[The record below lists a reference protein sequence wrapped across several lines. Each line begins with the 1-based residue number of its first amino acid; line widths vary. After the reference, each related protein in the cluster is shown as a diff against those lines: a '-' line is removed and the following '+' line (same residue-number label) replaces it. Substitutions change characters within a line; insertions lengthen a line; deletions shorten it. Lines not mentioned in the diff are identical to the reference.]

1 MILSTLNIY
10 CQNLLP
16 NGDFGI
22 FNTSILTPAKLGYNS
37 NYNQVAYNF
46 GNATVPRQYAI
57 TNNPNTVSPSKFR
70 NFSDH
75 TTNDGTGNMM
85 VVDGD
90 SNEIF
95 WKQYPDK
102 QLQAGITYMFTFWTK
117 NANTLSDG
125 LNPAAVIKINPV
137 NCTSCIPQN
146 ITVGNSASEW
156 SKVTYSITPSSAQY
170 IRIELS
176 TVNAIAG
183 GNEFAIDDISL
194 TESLNISSVNSSN
207 IFCPQNSDGTIA
219 VNASGGTGPYTYNL
233 TGAATLSNA
242 TGIFTSL
249 EAGTYNVSVTDNDL
263 STVNY
268 PTQITITAPIN
279 DLTISASTT
288 TVCSATSI
296 PLIASGGYG
305 NYVWT
310 SDTSAAIAGLS
321 ATSGAN
327 VTATPTATT
336 IYTLTSDN
344 NVNEDELLI
353 NGGFEAGV
361 IVPFTTTGYNLKAAP
376 GGNSSVG
383 QYIIS
388 GNPEDL
394 STDFQAGCVPHGGA
408 MMFMAD
414 ASTSS
419 TATIVEQTVTVVPG
433 VNYQLSYFI
442 QSLGNISGNRDP
454 SPSKIQVYIND
465 VLLNDVANNPSACNW
480 IEAKGIWNSGASTS
494 AKITLKN
501 SNLAAVGNDFAID
514 DVSFK
519 AIRCKVE
526 KKVTIT
532 ISSSITPT
540 FLPVTAICSGET
552 LAPLPTSSIDATPI
566 TGTWSPALDNTQT
579 KEYTFKPTAGQCAA
593 EAKLTINVNP
603 KVTPTFLPVTPICS
617 GDALSALPTS
627 SIDATPITG
636 TWSPALD
643 NTATK
648 TYTFTPSA
656 GQCSTATLLV
666 ITVNQKAT
674 PTFSPVTPI
683 CSGDALS
690 ALPTS
695 SIDATPITGTWSPAL
710 DNTATKT
717 YTFTPSAGQC
727 STATLLVITVN
738 QKATPTF
745 SPVTP
750 ICSGDALSA
759 LPTSSIDATPITGT
773 WSPALDNTQTTEYIF
788 KPTAG
793 QCATEAKLTITVN
806 NPTVTI
812 TTDCINTD
820 FTLKAITSD
829 AAASY
834 KWYKGTTLLPETS
847 NTLIVKSPDNYKV
860 VVNNNTCAAQAIENV
875 TSFYCD
881 IPRGISPNSD
891 GKNDFLDLSNFKV
904 EKLEIFNR
912 YGMKV
917 YSKSNYKMEWDGKT
931 DSGQELPDATYY
943 YVVKFESGNSKTGW
957 IYINR

>member
-95 WKQYPDK
+95 WKQNPDK

-353 NGGFEAGV
+353 NGDFEAGV
-361 IVPFTTTGYNLKAAP
+361 IGPFTTTGYNLKAAP

-419 TATIVEQTVTVVPG
+419 TATIVE
-433 VNYQLSYFI
+433 
-442 QSLGNISGNRDP
+442 
-454 SPSKIQVYIND
+454 
-465 VLLNDVANNPSACNW
+465 
-480 IEAKGIWNSGASTS
+480 
-494 AKITLKN
+494 
-501 SNLAAVGNDFAID
+501 
-514 DVSFK
+514 
-519 AIRCKVE
+519 
-526 KKVTIT
+526 
-532 ISSSITPT
+532 
-540 FLPVTAICSGET
+540 
-552 LAPLPTSSIDATPI
+552 
-566 TGTWSPALDNTQT
+566 
-579 KEYTFKPTAGQCAA
+579 
-593 EAKLTINVNP
+593 
-603 KVTPTFLPVTPICS
+603 
-617 GDALSALPTS
+617 
-627 SIDATPITG
+627 
-636 TWSPALD
+636 
-643 NTATK
+643 
-648 TYTFTPSA
+648 
-656 GQCSTATLLV
+656 
-666 ITVNQKAT
+666 
-674 PTFSPVTPI
+674 
-683 CSGDALS
+683 
-690 ALPTS
+690 
-695 SIDATPITGTWSPAL
+695 
-710 DNTATKT
+710 
-717 YTFTPSAGQC
+717 
-727 STATLLVITVN
+727 
-738 QKATPTF
+738 
-745 SPVTP
+745 
-750 ICSGDALSA
+750 
-759 LPTSSIDATPITGT
+759 
-773 WSPALDNTQTTEYIF
+773 
-788 KPTAG
+788 
-793 QCATEAKLTITVN
+793 
-806 NPTVTI
+806 
-812 TTDCINTD
+812 
-820 FTLKAITSD
+820 
-829 AAASY
+829 
-834 KWYKGTTLLPETS
+834 
-847 NTLIVKSPDNYKV
+847 
-860 VVNNNTCAAQAIENV
+860 
-875 TSFYCD
+875 
-881 IPRGISPNSD
+881 
-891 GKNDFLDLSNFKV
+891 
-904 EKLEIFNR
+904 
-912 YGMKV
+912 
-917 YSKSNYKMEWDGKT
+917 
-931 DSGQELPDATYY
+931 
-943 YVVKFESGNSKTGW
+943 
-957 IYINR
+957 